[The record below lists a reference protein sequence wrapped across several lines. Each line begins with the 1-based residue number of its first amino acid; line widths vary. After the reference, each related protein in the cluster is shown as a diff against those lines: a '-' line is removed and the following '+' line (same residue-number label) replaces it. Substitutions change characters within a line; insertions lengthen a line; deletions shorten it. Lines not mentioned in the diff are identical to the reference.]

1 MVTSIL
7 FSFYFFGT
15 RKPRETAYQNQLL
28 VNSKPIH
35 FHHKHKP
42 RHHHKRHK
50 HHKRHEQPPKKQ
62 LSAIF
67 EEDEVRL
74 YPQRYV
80 PYQVQYEKIQQSNLG

>member
-7 FSFYFFGT
+7 FYFYFFGN

-80 PYQVQYEKIQQSNLG
+80 LYQVPYEKYNSQI